1 MTDYLTPIYADVR
14 KWLLTLFPTTTIV
27 KGYQNLV
34 PIPKEA
40 IIMTFLMEKR
50 LDQPSTTINNGTA
63 TVFNS
68 VQGTMQID
76 CYGKNAHAMSRQ
88 VSTMWQSLLT
98 TDAMQNC
105 QPLYCGD
112 PKDLTFVNETGQYE
126 LRFMTALELQY
137 NTGYEQSIQ
146 TTNQVPNVDITG
158 IQ

>member
-1 MTDYLTPIYADVR
+1 
-14 KWLLTLFPTTTIV
+14 
-27 KGYQNLV
+27 
-34 PIPKEA
+34 
-40 IIMTFLMEKR
+40 
-50 LDQPSTTINNGTA
+50 
-63 TVFNS
+63 
-68 VQGTMQID
+68 MQID

-105 QPLYCGD
+105 QPLYCAD

-146 TTNQVPNVDITG
+146 TSNQVPNVDIIG

>member
-76 CYGKNAHAMSRQ
+76 CYGKNSHAMSRQ
-88 VSTMWQSLLT
+88 VSTMLQSLLT

-137 NTGYEQSIQ
+137 NTCYEQSIQ
-146 TTNQVPNVDITG
+146 TTNQVPDVDIIG

>member
-1 MTDYLTPIYADVR
+1 MTDHLTPIYADVR

-34 PIPKEA
+34 PIPKDA

-76 CYGKNAHAMSRQ
+76 CYGKNSHAMSRQ
-88 VSTMWQSLLT
+88 VSTMWQSILT

-146 TTNQVPNVDITG
+146 TSNQVPNVDIIG
-158 IQ
+158 IK